1 MSNLRYISTTE
12 ITSAVNT
19 LNISDVFT
27 DDFDIYVIEGTG
39 ITMTNGGGDYLYGR
53 VINSSG
59 SEITSNYDY
68 ASQYLPSSTTTIAE
82 ERLTSR
88 TEWESLNFIGAG
100 TDDIGNITM
109 YIFNPTNSSAYTFYT
124 LQGSSF
130 RTPSTINY
138 MWKGIGVQKST
149 TSITGI
155 QFSAKTGNMDG
166 GKFEIYGL
174 GVS

>member
-1 MSNLRYISTTE
+1 MSNLRLINETE
-12 ITSAVNT
+12 ITSTINT
-19 LNISDVFT
+19 LNITDVFT
-27 DDFDIYVIEGTG
+27 DDFNIYVIEG
-39 ITMTNGGGDYLYGR
+39 IDIAMTNNGGTYLYGR

-68 ASQYLPSSTTTIAE
+68 ASGYMPSSGTVLTE

-149 TSITGI
+149 TSVTGI

-166 GKFEIYGL
+166 GKFQIYGL

>member
-53 VINSSG
+53 VLNTSG
-59 SEITSNYDY
+59 SELTSDYWY
-68 ASQYLPSSTTTIAE
+68 ASGYLPSSSNTMAE
-82 ERLTSR
+82 EKSTSS
-88 TEWESLNFIGAG
+88 TEWESLNYIGAG
-100 TDDIGNITM
+100 TNDLGNITM
-109 YIFNPTNSSAYTFYT
+109 YIYNPTNSSAYTFYT

-138 MWKGIGVQKST
+138 MWKSIGMQKSY
-149 TSITGI
+149 TSVTGI
-155 QFSAKTGNMDG
+155 QFSAKTGNMDN